1 MLSHSSQLYE
11 PAKARLLTIEQV
23 AYRLAV
29 SPATVRRL
37 VNTGALPRVTV
48 GGSVRF
54 EPADVIALIEAG
66 KALREGRD
74 RPSMTASAH
83 SENSEDPAARP
94 GPRKTS
100 AGTGRHET
108 Q

>member
-37 VNTGALPRVTV
+37 MNTGALPRVTV

-66 KALREGRD
+66 KTLGEGRD
-74 RPSMTASAH
+74 RPSN